1 MKSFFVISRHAL
13 IDISI
18 DREILDP
25 QLRAQ
30 QPPPPTHTHTFIDI
44 RHSLEFQL

>member
-30 QPPPPTHTHTFIDI
+30 QPPPPHTH
-44 RHSLEFQL
+44 L